1 MLRKGFLKN
10 KKGDANLLW
19 KVLSVLLVLVVLSG
33 FLLFLHSK
41 INGAVVLEQ
50 SYSKNIA
57 LLIDASTPGMDMK
70 LNMDK
75 AFDLAEKN
83 KIPRDDI
90 VKIKNNTVTV
100 RLSQKGGYSYSFF
113 NDVDVSAYA
122 DIYPNKNYIIKIN
135 GYK

>member
-57 LLIDASTPGMDMK
+57 LLIDASTPVMDMK

>member
-1 MLRKGFLKN
+1 MFKERFLKN
-10 KKGDANLLW
+10 KKGEEHLLW
-19 KVLSVLLVLVVLSG
+19 NVLSILLILIILSG
-33 FLLFLHSK
+33 LLLFVHIK
-41 INGAVVLEQ
+41 INGAVILEQ

-57 LLIDASTPGMDMK
+57 LLIDASTPVMDMK

-83 KIPRDDI
+83 KIPRDEI
-90 VKIKNNTVTV
+90 VQIENNIVTV

>member
-1 MLRKGFLKN
+1 MFRKRFLKN
-10 KKGDANLLW
+10 KKGDANLVW
-19 KVLSVLLVLVVLSG
+19 KVLSILLILIVISG
-33 FLLFLHSK
+33 LLLFVHSR

-57 LLIDASTPGMDMK
+57 LLIDASTPVMDMK

-90 VKIKNNTVTV
+90 VKIENNIVTV
-100 RLSQKGGYSYSFF
+100 KLSHKGGYSYSFF

>member
-1 MLRKGFLKN
+1 
-10 KKGDANLLW
+10 
-19 KVLSVLLVLVVLSG
+19 V
-33 FLLFLHSK
+33 HIK
-41 INGAVVLEQ
+41 INGAVILEQ

-57 LLIDASTPGMDMK
+57 LLIDASTPVMDMK

-83 KIPRDDI
+83 KIPRDEI
-90 VKIKNNTVTV
+90 VQIENNIVTV

>member
-1 MLRKGFLKN
+1 MFRKGFLKN

-57 LLIDASTPGMDMK
+57 LLIDASTPVMDMK